1 MPFNINPYFPM
12 LPVEGNH
19 TPNEGRDI
27 INYNFSLIGGGIT
40 ATTTGATYVSGNTNI
55 TALSAYTA
63 TPGSSIYNYGIK
75 LNDNITLTSISANS
89 ISATTFYS
97 GSTNLSTLLINL
109 ETGSTY
115 TNSASTP
122 STVGGIV
129 AGSTF
134 SGKTMQQ
141 MWDSLLYP
149 YQYPAFSTFTLGIG
163 GQQEIGYDITVSQTF
178 IWAATNPSN
187 VSANTIS
194 IAGYNLTTLNG
205 LPNPG
210 STGITF
216 TGVVTRNSGDGPGTR
231 GWTIQGTNSNA
242 GTFNSSLSIEWNWKF
257 YAGTSTNTSLT
268 AANITGLTDYNALNG
283 QLHSGTF
290 AMSAGGYKYFCIAF
304 TYGVPSSFVDN
315 SNNLNVAM
323 YGGYGNIDGN
333 GNSYDIVS
341 VTNSYSETTNYR
353 VYRTLNQLGGTITIK
368 LGA

>member
-1 MPFNINPYFPM
+1 VSNIFLNID
-12 LPVEGNH
+12 GGDS
-19 TPNEGRDI
+19 PNIGREK
-27 INYNFSLIGGGIT
+27 INYNFSLIDGGIT
-40 ATTTGATYVSGNTNI
+40 ATTTGATYVSGDTNI
-55 TALSAYTA
+55 TALSAYTNS
-63 TPGSSIYNYGIK
+63 PGSSIYNYGIK
-75 LNDNITLTSISANS
+75 LNDNIVLTSISASS

-97 GSTNLSTLLINL
+97 GATNLSTLLVNL

-115 TNSASTP
+115 TNSAATP
-122 STVGGIV
+122 STVGGIS

-163 GQQEIGYDITVSQTF
+163 GQQEIGYDIAVSQTF
-178 IWAATNPSN
+178 TWAATNPSN

-210 STGITF
+210 STGVTF
-216 TGVVTRNSGDGPGTR
+216 TGVVTRGSGDGPGTR
-231 GWTIQGTNSNA
+231 SWSIQGINSNA
-242 GTFNSSLSIEWNWKF
+242 GTFSSSLAIEWNWRF

-290 AMSAGGYKYFCIAF
+290 AMSAGGYKYFCIANI
-304 TYGVPSSFVDN
+304 YGSPSSFVDN

-323 YGGYGNIDGN
+323 YAGYANTDGYGNK
-333 GNSYDIVS
+333 YDLVS
-341 VTNSYSETTNYR
+341 VTNTYGETTSYK